1 MCLAIPSRIVR
12 IDDFRAIVDVY
23 GARRDINL
31 MLINENVEIGDYV
44 LVHAGFA
51 LQKVEREAAQDAL
64 RVISSI
70 IEEVEREDHSEVS
83 SDMRSG

>member
-1 MCLAIPSRIVR
+1 MVE
-12 IDDFRAIVDVY
+12 VY
-23 GARRDINL
+23 GARREINL
-31 MLINENVEIGDYV
+31 MLLSDSVEIGDYV

-64 RVISSI
+64 RVIASI
-70 IEEVEREDHSEVS
+70 IEEVEREDPSEGA